1 MVTSLRSKWTAG
13 WESGSAYRRRSKTV
27 FRHGYN
33 DQEISTE
40 LMIAANADTPI
51 RRYADTFPLPPHF
64 DSASL

>member
-1 MVTSLRSKWTAG
+1 MVTSLRSKWAAG
-13 WESGSAYRRRSKTV
+13 WGSGSAYRRRSKTV

-40 LMIAANADTPI
+40 LMIAANADTPT
-51 RRYADTFPLPPHF
+51 RRYVSQPPHF